1 MNETARRRRRH
12 GEIRVAFDEEPEW
25 WGGGTS
31 LDANDE
37 KGKGT
42 SRPGQ
47 TSLKT
52 REAEETETR
61 TTMTHTIHPIEAR
74 SAKLNHNAYGSI
86 EEDSHHSPSQ
96 HPSSPSNFEKM
107 YTNQCAATGIPPNPI
122 RMPSHPY
129 PHPPSASH
137 QPHPSPSIHQPS
149 STEAIHIHI
158 YASVHAYAPSSS
170 TI

>member
-96 HPSSPSNFEKM
+96 HPSSPSNFEKDV
-107 YTNQCAATGIPPNPI
+107 
-122 RMPSHPY
+122 
-129 PHPPSASH
+129 H
-137 QPHPSPSIHQPS
+137 QPPHPSPSIHQPS